1 MIMDKKLNTV
11 SSFFSKNYK
20 TLLFVGIGLVALY
33 WLIFV
38 ITPSVTMS
46 DQDKQKIDS
55 LNVVIQG
62 LHDENAKLDS
72 TIVGLNKEIDLV
84 DKQIEDIKHKKT
96 KVKQKYHEEI
106 NRVDSYTEPELDSFF
121 SDRYK

>member
-1 MIMDKKLNTV
+1 MDKILNTL

-20 TLLFVGIGLVALY
+20 TLLFLLFGLFMTY
-33 WLIFV
+33 WVIFV

-46 DQDKQKIDS
+46 NKEKSQIDS

-62 LHDENAKLDS
+62 LYKENLKLDS
-72 TIVGLNKEIDLV
+72 TVLNLNNEIKLV
-84 DKQIEDIKHKKT
+84 DKQIEEIKNKKVT
-96 KVKQKYHEEI
+96 IKKEYHEKI
-106 NRVDSYTEPELDSFF
+106 NRVDNYTESELDSFF

>member
-1 MIMDKKLNTV
+1 MDKKLNTV

-20 TLLFVGIGLVALY
+20 TLLIVGFGLIALY
-33 WLIFV
+33 WVIFI
-38 ITPSVTMS
+38 ITPNVTMS

-72 TIVGLNKEIDLV
+72 TIVGLNKQIDLV

-96 KVKQKYHEEI
+96 IVKKEYHEKI
-106 NRVDSYTEPELDSFF
+106 NRVDTYTEPELDSFF

>member
-1 MIMDKKLNTV
+1 
-11 SSFFSKNYK
+11 
-20 TLLFVGIGLVALY
+20 
-33 WLIFV
+33 
-38 ITPSVTMS
+38 MS
-46 DQDKQKIDS
+46 DKDKQKIDS

>member
-1 MIMDKKLNTV
+1 MDKKLNTV
-11 SSFFSKNYK
+11 GSFFSKNYK
-20 TLLFVGIGLVALY
+20 TLLIVGIGLVALY

-46 DQDKQKIDS
+46 DKDKQKIDS

>member
-1 MIMDKKLNTV
+1 MDKKLSTV
-11 SSFFSKNYK
+11 GSFFSKNYK
-20 TLLFVGIGLVALY
+20 TLLIVGIGLVALY

-38 ITPSVTMS
+38 ITPRVTMS
-46 DQDKQKIDS
+46 DKDKQKIDS

-72 TIVGLNKEIDLV
+72 TIMGLNKEIDLV

>member
-1 MIMDKKLNTV
+1 MDKKLSTV
-11 SSFFSKNYK
+11 GSFFSKNYK
-20 TLLFVGIGLVALY
+20 TLLIVGIGLVALY

-46 DQDKQKIDS
+46 DKDKQKIDS

>member
-1 MIMDKKLNTV
+1 MDKKLNTV
-11 SSFFSKNYK
+11 GSFFSKNYK
-20 TLLFVGIGLVALY
+20 TLLIVGIGLVALY

-46 DQDKQKIDS
+46 DKDKQKIDS

-72 TIVGLNKEIDLV
+72 TIVGINKEIDLV

>member
-1 MIMDKKLNTV
+1 MDKNLNTV
-11 SSFFSKNYK
+11 SSFFGKNYK
-20 TLLFVGIGLVALY
+20 KLLFVILGLFLIY
-33 WLIFV
+33 WVVFV

-46 DQDKQKIDS
+46 NKERAQIDS

-62 LHDENAKLDS
+62 LHKENLMLDS
-72 TIVGLNKEIDLV
+72 TIMGLNKEIEQV
-84 DKQIEDIKHKKT
+84 DKQIEDIKNKKVT
-96 KVKQKYHEEI
+96 VKKEYHEKI

>member
-1 MIMDKKLNTV
+1 MDKNLNTV

-20 TLLFVGIGLVALY
+20 TLLIVGFGLIVLY
-33 WLIFV
+33 WVIFV

-72 TIVGLNKEIDLV
+72 TIVGLNKQIDLV

-96 KVKQKYHEEI
+96 IVKKEYHEKI

>member
-1 MIMDKKLNTV
+1 MDKKLNTV
-11 SSFFSKNYK
+11 SSFFSKNHK
-20 TLLFVGIGLVALY
+20 TLLIVGFGLIALY
-33 WLIFV
+33 WVIFI
-38 ITPSVTMS
+38 ITPNVTMS

-72 TIVGLNKEIDLV
+72 TIVGLNKQIDLV

-96 KVKQKYHEEI
+96 IVKKEYHEKI
-106 NRVDSYTEPELDSFF
+106 NRVDTYTEPELDSFF